1 MSPAAQNVPIA
12 QRRSGYK
19 PVYPWL
25 SPRALAIL
33 NHAAAERDMHPC
45 QLAARILETV
55 LEASL
60 VTAVLDV

>member
-1 MSPAAQNVPIA
+1 MPLADTVAINKA
-12 QRRSGYK
+12 RRAGYK

-33 NHAAAERDMHPC
+33 NRAAAERGQHPC

-55 LEASL
+55 LDESL
-60 VTAVLDV
+60 TAAVLDV